1 MKPLVSVVIPTW
13 NRAGLI
19 VRAINSVLSQT
30 YSNWEL
36 IIVDDGSTD
45 NTDEV
50 VKKFQENDT
59 RIRFIKHEKNSG
71 GNSVP
76 KNIGIKNA
84 AGEYIAFLDSDDEYL
99 PEKMEKQINLFNKSE
114 IKNLGF
120 VGCNN
125 FRINGETSLETKIL
139 DKGNIYEKLLHNYFI
154 TTPGI
159 IMIKREVLNK
169 IGKFDENLKFSNDTD
184 FFIRIAKSG
193 FNFYFVDEPL
203 FKYHEHN
210 SSMTNTFNEDS
221 KIQELLKIYER
232 NITDLNSEEFFALA
246 MGSFE
251 KSDYKKSREYF
262 NKSFKLKAT
271 NTKSFV
277 GFLLLSTGVMGTTL
291 FKYIKS
297 VKNKK

>member
-125 FRINGETSLETKIL
+125 FRINGETSLETFTK
-139 DKGNIYEKLLHNYFI
+139 NYSI
-154 TTPGI
+154 TISSP
-159 IMIKREVLNK
+159 
-169 IGKFDENLKFSNDTD
+169 
-184 FFIRIAKSG
+184 
-193 FNFYFVDEPL
+193 PL
-203 FKYHEHN
+203 
-210 SSMTNTFNEDS
+210 
-221 KIQELLKIYER
+221 
-232 NITDLNSEEFFALA
+232 
-246 MGSFE
+246 G
-251 KSDYKKSREYF
+251 
-262 NKSFKLKAT
+262 
-271 NTKSFV
+271 
-277 GFLLLSTGVMGTTL
+277 
-291 FKYIKS
+291 
-297 VKNKK
+297 